1 MSSTDQF
8 LKDSAKM
15 QRASWMASW
24 LQYGPALTSA
34 QQEAALKATRA
45 NEELQQLASSASSP
59 GNDDATYAKI
69 RANLGLKPEK

>member
-8 LKDSAKM
+8 LKDSVRM

-24 LQYGPALTSA
+24 LQYAPALTSA
-34 QQEAALKATRA
+34 QKEAALKATRA
-45 NEELQQLASSASSP
+45 NEELRQLASSGSSP
-59 GNDDATYAKI
+59 ESDDATYAKI

>member
-1 MSSTDQF
+1 MSSNDQF
-8 LKDSAKM
+8 QTDSERM
-15 QRASWMASW
+15 QTASWMASW
-24 LQYGPALTSA
+24 LHYGPALTSA
-34 QQEAALKATRA
+34 QKEAALKATRA